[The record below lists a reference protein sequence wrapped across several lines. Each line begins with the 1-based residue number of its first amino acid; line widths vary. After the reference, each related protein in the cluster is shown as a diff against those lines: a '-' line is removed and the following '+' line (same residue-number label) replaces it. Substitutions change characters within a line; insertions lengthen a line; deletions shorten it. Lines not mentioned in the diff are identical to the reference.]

1 MKDDFSPSNPEE
13 ELPPGMRIVT
23 GDEDIEDLDVEKA
36 VADDLDDGLIE
47 KEEDLEEKEEPPLN
61 LNEEYE

>member
-13 ELPPGMRIVT
+13 ELPPGMRIVE
-23 GDEDIEDLDVEKA
+23 GDEDIDDVDVKKPA
-36 VADDLDDGLIE
+36 GDDLDDGLIE
-47 KEEDLEEKEEPPLN
+47 KEEDLTEKEEPPLN

>member
-1 MKDDFSPSNPEE
+1 MKDDFSPASPDE

-23 GDEDIEDLDVEKA
+23 GDEDIEDADVEKE
-36 VADDLDDGLIE
+36 VADDLDDGLVE